1 MSEKKVTVRDL
12 RELLEKRPK
21 FNEEHWSWEINGVI
35 GNKNDVEKWFE
46 EFTEAFNQFE
56 KQLNRQLLEKLAAL
70 EHEQWIAWSKS
81 IAREEQIS
89 PERYGRWFE
98 LWIPYEDLTEEQKER
113 DRVWARKV
121 LKVIRKEVLGESEVE
136 RK

>member
-1 MSEKKVTVRDL
+1 MIEKKVNLGVL

-21 FNEEHWSWEINGVI
+21 PRIIDGRIVFDHLLAEQYQ
-35 GNKNDVEKWFE
+35 KWIE